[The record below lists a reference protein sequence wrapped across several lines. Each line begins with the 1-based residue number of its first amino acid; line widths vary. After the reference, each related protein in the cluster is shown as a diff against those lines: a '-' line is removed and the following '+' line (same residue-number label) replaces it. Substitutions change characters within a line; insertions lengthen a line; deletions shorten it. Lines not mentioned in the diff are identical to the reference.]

1 MNKEFIVNVYC
12 GRGDVMVAE
21 KVTASDATSRTNWD
35 GFRIAEKQHDY
46 LCLGNDHG
54 DGAEPSLCWS
64 RATSFEEP
72 KKQYIVEVVLRERI
86 EVQAL
91 SEKEAEDLARN
102 HPYIESD
109 NGGSVSP
116 EGCGEI
122 EIENVEED

>member
-1 MNKEFIVNVYC
+1 VNKEFIVNVYC

-21 KVTASDATSRTNWD
+21 KVTASDATSRPNWD
-35 GFRIAEKQHDY
+35 GFRIAEKQHDLKCGSAKPDSIAY
-46 LCLGNDHG
+46 DF
-54 DGAEPSLCWS
+54 CWS

-91 SEKEAEDLARN
+91 SEEEAEDLARN
-102 HPYIESD
+102 HLYVESD

-116 EGCGEI
+116 EGCGEV